1 MPTHGGC
8 YSACWAYMQKP
19 ECRRSKSCP
28 PDQASFTKTNTH
40 GKIPEQTKLEVVHRS
55 RKHILEQLLLAR
67 THKWKIRSSSSRF
80 TKSLLEN
87 RYNWSEYTK

>member
-1 MPTHGGC
+1 MT
-8 YSACWAYMQKP
+8 Q
-19 ECRRSKSCP
+19 E
-28 PDQASFTKTNTH
+28 KT
-40 GKIPEQTKLEVVHRS
+40 GKAEQTKLEVVHRS

-67 THKWKIRSSSSRF
+67 TCKWKIRSSSSKF